1 MSSGAAS
8 EGAPAAGGGDASP
21 LPPGATIG
29 ILGGGQLGRM
39 SAMAAARLGYRCH
52 VFAPDADSPGM
63 QIAAATTVAAYED
76 EEALRRFAAA
86 VDVVTFEFENV
97 PAGTLEALAPLA
109 PCRPGVEVLRVC
121 QDRLAEKEFL
131 GRAGVPVAPWRA
143 VRSPEEL
150 RAAVAA
156 IGLPAVLKTTRMGYD
171 GRGQEVLRR
180 AEEAEAAFA
189 RLEPKPL
196 VLEAFV
202 PFRAEVSAIVA
213 RGADGALA
221 VFDAVENRHRDH
233 ILDTSLAPARVPEE
247 VASAARGHAARVAAE
262 LGLVGVLALEMFL
275 LPDGGALLGNEIA
288 PRPHNSGH
296 WTLDACLASQFE
308 QHVRAV
314 VGLPLADPARH
325 HDAVMRNLI
334 GPAGLEAWPAMVRD
348 GRVAAHLYGKAEAR
362 PGRKLGHAT
371 RLFPLGSLANLAEA
385 EFAADL

>member
-1 MSSGAAS
+1 MSTTTGA
-8 EGAPAAGGGDASP
+8 P

-63 QIAAATTVAAYED
+63 QIAAATTVAEYED
-76 EEALRRFAAA
+76 AEALRRFAAA

-97 PAGTLEALAPLA
+97 PAETLGALAPLA

-131 GRAGVPVAPWRA
+131 GRAGVPVAPWRP

-171 GRGQEVLRR
+171 GRGQAVLRR
-180 AEEAEAAFA
+180 SEELDAAFD

-221 VFDAVENRHRDH
+221 VFDAVENRHREH
-233 ILDTSLAPARVPEE
+233 ILDVSLAPARVPEE
-247 VASAARGHAARVAAE
+247 VATAARGHAARVAAE
-262 LGLVGVLALEMFL
+262 LGLIGVLALEMFL
-275 LPDGGALLGNEIA
+275 LPDGALLGNEVA

-296 WTLDACLASQFE
+296 WTIDACLASQFE

-314 VGLPLADPARH
+314 AGLPLADPARH
-325 HDAVMRNLI
+325 HDAVMRNLV
-334 GPAGLEAWPAMVRD
+334 GPEGLAAWPGIVRR
-348 GRVAAHLYGKAEAR
+348 GRSAAHLYGKAEAR

-371 RLFPLGSLANLAEA
+371 RLFPMGTLSRLAEA
-385 EFAADL
+385 DLAAEP

>member
-1 MSSGAAS
+1 VSAA
-8 EGAPAAGGGDASP
+8 APDTEP

-76 EEALRRFAAA
+76 EAALRRFATA

-97 PAGTLEALAPLA
+97 PAETLEALAPLA
-109 PCRPGVEVLRVC
+109 PCRPGLEVLRVC
-121 QDRLAEKEFL
+121 QDRIAEKEFL
-131 GRAGVPVAPWRA
+131 VRAGVPVASWRP
-143 VRSPEEL
+143 VRSPNEL
-150 RAAVAA
+150 QAAVAA

-171 GRGQEVLRR
+171 GRGQAVLRR
-180 AEEAEAAFA
+180 RKDAEEAFA

-196 VLEAFV
+196 ILEAFV
-202 PFRAEVSAIVA
+202 PFRAELSAIAA
-213 RGADGALA
+213 RGADGGAA

-233 ILDTSLAPARVPEE
+233 ILDLSLAPARVPDA
-247 VASAARGHAARVAAE
+247 VAAAARRHAVRVAEE

-275 LPDGGALLGNEIA
+275 LPDGALLGNEIA

-296 WTLDACLASQFE
+296 WTIDACLASQFE

-314 VGLPLADPARH
+314 AGLPLADPARH

-334 GPAGLEAWPAMVRD
+334 GPEGLAAWPGVVGD

-371 RLFPLGSLANLAEA
+371 RLLPIGGLAALAEP
-385 EFAADL
+385 EIAATL

>member
-1 MSSGAAS
+1 MSAPPDDAPPPVP
-8 EGAPAAGGGDASP
+8 EGAEP

-52 VFAPDADSPGM
+52 VFAPDGDSPGM
-63 QIAAATTVAAYED
+63 QIAAAATVAPYED
-76 EEALRRFAAA
+76 EAALRRFAAA

-97 PAGTLEALAPLA
+97 PAATLAALAPLA
-109 PCRPGVEVLRVC
+109 PCRPGVEVLRIC

-131 GRAGVPVAPWRA
+131 ESAGVPVAPWRA
-143 VRSPEEL
+143 VGSPEEL

-171 GRGQEVLRR
+171 GRGQAVLRS
-180 AEEAEAAFA
+180 AADA
-189 RLEPKPL
+189 GDAYGRLEPKPL
-196 VLEAFV
+196 ILEAFV
-202 PFRAEVSAIVA
+202 PFRAEISAIVA

-221 VFDAVENRHRDH
+221 VFDPVENRHRDH
-233 ILDTSLAPARVPEE
+233 ILDVSLAPARVPEH
-247 VASAARGHAARVAAE
+247 VAAAARGHAARVASA

-275 LPDGGALLGNEIA
+275 LPDGALVGNEIA

-314 VGLPLADPARH
+314 AGLPLADPARH
-325 HDAVMRNLI
+325 HDAVMRNLV
-334 GPAGLEAWPAMVRD
+334 GPAGLEAWPGIVRR
-348 GRVAAHLYGKAEAR
+348 GRAAAHLYGKNEAR

-371 RLFPLGSLANLAEA
+371 RLFPLGALAGLAEA
-385 EFAADL
+385 EFMADL